1 MPWVRA
7 WLILRR
13 MQKAQSQENELR
25 RVAILL
31 HMGVE
36 TKGVARADVLLRE
49 AEQMQRIRTEKL

>member
-1 MPWVRA
+1 M
-7 WLILRR
+7 ILRR